1 MVKVREA
8 ALQPERWLNALNARL
23 PESEREIVARA
34 DALAQQAY
42 GENLHPAGTRWM
54 EHARGVAGLLDA
66 LRLDGESLAA
76 ALLLGIDCTDRRQ
89 RDALNKAF
97 GGEVLPLLEGVV
109 RMRPIQALRSR
120 AQTTGRSSAQAAQLE
135 ALRKM
140 LLAMVQDVRVVLIK
154 LADQVQL
161 LRSLAAAGGE
171 PQRQEAARD
180 TLELLAPLANR
191 LGVWQL
197 KWELEDLAFRCLEP
211 DTYKSI
217 ARKLDEKRID
227 REAYIGEVTAV
238 LRQEL
243 AQAGIRAEVM
253 GRPKHIYSIYR
264 KMQRKAVGFEELSD
278 VRAVRVLVDDVKD
291 CYTVLGLAHQL
302 WMPIPGEFDD
312 YIARPKAND
321 YRSLHTAVVGLESR
335 VLEVQIRTREMH
347 QHAELGVAAHWR
359 YKESARVDPRY
370 DRKLSW
376 LRGILDW
383 RDDLADAAE
392 LAESFRGEL
401 LDESVYVLTP
411 QGRVID
417 LPQGATPVDFA
428 YHVHSD
434 LGHRCRGARINGQM
448 VPLNF
453 MLSNGQVV
461 EIVATREGGPSRDW
475 LNPTLG
481 FLRSNRARTK
491 VRQWFN
497 SQALDDAIAQG
508 RTALEKEL
516 HRLGSSGL
524 GLEEL
529 ASRLGQARPEDLF
542 VAYLRGDVGSRQLQ
556 IAVRGDEQP
565 AAPDAVPSAP
575 AAAAR
580 AAAAPGILIVGVDK
594 LLTALGRCCKPA
606 PPDAIVG
613 FVTRGKGVTVHRRAC
628 SNVRRL
634 PQERLI
640 AADWGTV
647 SGEARF
653 AVDVEVT
660 AGGGPELVREV
671 LEMLSREKVRV
682 LGSRWQLH
690 DLNMRIGYTLEVAGL
705 DPLERLLAQIRALPG
720 VHAARRR

>member
-1 MVKVREA
+1 
-8 ALQPERWLNALNARL
+8 
-23 PESEREIVARA
+23 
-34 DALAQQAY
+34 
-42 GENLHPAGTRWM
+42 
-54 EHARGVAGLLDA
+54 
-66 LRLDGESLAA
+66 
-76 ALLLGIDCTDRRQ
+76 
-89 RDALNKAF
+89 
-97 GGEVLPLLEGVV
+97 
-109 RMRPIQALRSR
+109 
-120 AQTTGRSSAQAAQLE
+120 
-135 ALRKM
+135 
-140 LLAMVQDVRVVLIK
+140 
-154 LADQVQL
+154 
-161 LRSLAAAGGE
+161 
-171 PQRQEAARD
+171 
-180 TLELLAPLANR
+180 
-191 LGVWQL
+191 
-197 KWELEDLAFRCLEP
+197 
-211 DTYKSI
+211 
-217 ARKLDEKRID
+217 
-227 REAYIGEVTAV
+227 
-238 LRQEL
+238 
-243 AQAGIRAEVM
+243 
-253 GRPKHIYSIYR
+253 
-264 KMQRKAVGFEELSD
+264 
-278 VRAVRVLVDDVKD
+278 
-291 CYTVLGLAHQL
+291 
-302 WMPIPGEFDD
+302 
-312 YIARPKAND
+312 
-321 YRSLHTAVVGLESR
+321 
-335 VLEVQIRTREMH
+335 
-347 QHAELGVAAHWR
+347 
-359 YKESARVDPRY
+359 
-370 DRKLSW
+370 
-376 LRGILDW
+376 
-383 RDDLADAAE
+383 
-392 LAESFRGEL
+392 SFRGEL

-434 LGHRCRGARINGQM
+434 LGHRCRGARVNGQM

-516 HRLGSSGL
+516 HRLGISGL

-542 VAYLRGDVGSRQLQ
+542 VAYLRGDIGSRQLQ

-565 AAPDAVPSAP
+565 AAPAAVPPAP
-575 AAAAR
+575 AATAR
-580 AAAAPGILIVGVDK
+580 AAVAPGILIVGVDK

-647 SGEARF
+647 SAEARF

-660 AGGGPELVREV
+660 AGGRPELMREV

-705 DPLERLLAQIRALPG
+705 DQLERLLAQIRALPG
-720 VHAARRR
+720 VHAVRRR